1 MQGLSFLLLLIG
13 LLFIVYNSIL
23 NLTNLTKIIN
33 YCFESNSLDKYW
45 NLVEEACLH
54 RRAIYSTII
63 ISAIAAF
70 VYLVLLPIILI
81 RGIFFKKKME
91 ARYHSGAY
99 FRYADRYLTNKKFDF
114 SNLHELG
121 IDTFE
126 HDTTGNVK
134 IDFAMVMGQ
143 IEEFCDN
150 KNLNITKNFFE
161 VYDLS
166 NKMRVLI
173 PVTIE
178 IGERTFPLYL
188 IYTQEH
194 RDAYQR
200 INPVLKDNHFE
211 NALYLSLIPI

>member
-1 MQGLSFLLLLIG
+1 MQGLYFFFLLVG
-13 LLFIVYNSIL
+13 LLFIEYNSIL
-23 NLTNLTKIIN
+23 NLSNLTKIIN
-33 YCFESNSLDKYW
+33 YCFDTNSLDQYW
-45 NLVEEACLH
+45 LLVGEACLH

-63 ISAIAAF
+63 ISSIAAF
-70 VYLVLLPIILI
+70 MYILLLPIILI

-99 FRYADRYLTNKKFDF
+99 FRYADGYLTDKKFDF

-121 IDTFE
+121 IDKFE
-126 HDTTGNVK
+126 QETTGNVK
-134 IDFAMVMGQ
+134 IDFAMVMAQ
-143 IEEFCDN
+143 IEEHCGTKD
-150 KNLNITKNFFE
+150 LNITQNVFE
-161 VYDLS
+161 IYDLR

-178 IGERTFPLYL
+178 VGERTFPLYL

-194 RDAYQR
+194 RDAYQK

>member
-91 ARYHSGAY
+91 ARY
-99 FRYADRYLTNKKFDF
+99 
-114 SNLHELG
+114 
-121 IDTFE
+121 
-126 HDTTGNVK
+126 
-134 IDFAMVMGQ
+134 Q
-143 IEEFCDN
+143 
-150 KNLNITKNFFE
+150 
-161 VYDLS
+161 
-166 NKMRVLI
+166 
-173 PVTIE
+173 
-178 IGERTFPLYL
+178 
-188 IYTQEH
+188 
-194 RDAYQR
+194 
-200 INPVLKDNHFE
+200 
-211 NALYLSLIPI
+211 